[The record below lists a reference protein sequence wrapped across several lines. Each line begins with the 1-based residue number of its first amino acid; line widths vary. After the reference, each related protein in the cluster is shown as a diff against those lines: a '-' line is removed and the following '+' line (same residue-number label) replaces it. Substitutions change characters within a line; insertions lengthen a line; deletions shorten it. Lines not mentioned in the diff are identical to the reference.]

1 MTGKAVAGRLALAL
15 FAAGAAI
22 GTSALA
28 AEPGQVYQAM
38 YKKYPAPALAEVQG
52 REYKFLIDPAQTKP
66 KVEDAFADIWTQ
78 VVAAAEKRGF
88 KIEEK
93 KKDAFK
99 VELTTKEYLDTPDQA
114 LWKAGYLIRLTV
126 RYKDDQPEPNS
137 AVTVKSINR
146 DIPGVL
152 ARPLTVS
159 GVDKVKTEAEDSI
172 AFFPGGNLG
181 QYVEKGSSFT
191 VPTAALGA
199 RTLGDF
205 GKYMPELLKLG
216 LPADTKLVGNLAY
229 SYRVKPGAVVLP
241 EVGACG
247 VSMEAWTKTKGGA
260 PYVYDFSF
268 GYGDVD
274 FYAVREA
281 HAVGERF
288 MEAVFADQLYKLQPK
303 DGEKWAGS
311 KVRFLMNR
319 PL

>member
-1 MTGKAVAGRLALAL
+1 MSGRAVAARLAQAL
-15 FAAGAAI
+15 FVASAAI
-22 GTSALA
+22 GASAIA
-28 AEPGQVYQAM
+28 AEPVQVYQAM
-38 YKKYPAPALAEVQG
+38 IKKYPAPALAEVQG

-66 KVEDAFADIWTQ
+66 KIDDAFVDIWQQ
-78 VVAAAEKRGF
+78 VALAAERRGF
-88 KIEEK
+88 KIDEK

-99 VELTTKEYLDTPDQA
+99 VELSTKEYLDTADQA
-114 LWKAGYLIRLTV
+114 LWKAGYLIRLST
-126 RYKDDQPEPNS
+126 RYKDDQPEPNVS
-137 AVTVKSINR
+137 VTVKSINR

-152 ARPLTVS
+152 ARPLAVA
-159 GVDKVKTEAEDSI
+159 GVDKFKTEAEDSI
-172 AFFPGGNLG
+172 AFLPGGNLG

-191 VPTAALGA
+191 VPTATLGA

-205 GKYMPELLKLG
+205 GKFIPELMKLG